1 VISRFLLALFLTA
14 LMLVTGVSTYLYE
27 NSRQTKLGAAPL
39 RPTDSTPSPHAFVL
53 PGTLYVAQSGAI
65 YSLSNGRFHQLTNE
79 AGWMQPSM
87 LPDGNLLV
95 VRRTGFYSDIYE
107 ISRFGKLEKQLT
119 FNGAPRRSYDTGDN
133 HWSFYPRVTAD
144 GRTLFM
150 SYDEP
155 KGGYEVDMSIW
166 SMPLSGNI
174 RQGTD
179 WSYSQGY
186 TGGDVQPVPVPGGLM
201 YTKYLRAADGSIA
214 SQLWFTNRP
223 NQYQLYAGKAL
234 TSQDE
239 DCRSPNLSPD
249 GRYIAM
255 ICTFGK
261 QISQLEIATWSGSS
275 LGPRQV
281 VIMDQMVAQPTWAP
295 DASGIAYFAPGAP
308 DAPFQLW
315 FIQRAR
321 YFPPAPS
328 PIPTPS
334 AEGGGPVG
342 TPEPSASPT
351 AAPPPPIVKP
361 IQVTTLN
368 GFDAA
373 STMAWAP

>member
-1 VISRFLLALFLTA
+1 MSRFLLALCLTA

-39 RPTDSTPSPHAFVL
+39 KPTESTPSPHAFVL

-65 YSLSNGRFHQLTNE
+65 YSLSNGRFHQLTSE
-79 AGWMQPSM
+79 SGWMQPSM

-95 VRRTGFYSDIYE
+95 VRRTGFYSDVWTMT
-107 ISRFGKLEKQLT
+107 RFGVPAGAVT
-119 FNGAPRRSYDTGDN
+119 HNGAPARSYDTGQN
-133 HWSFYPRVTAD
+133 HWAFYPRIGTD

-166 SMPLSGNI
+166 SMPLTGSI

-179 WSYSQGY
+179 WTYSQGY
-186 TGGDVQPVPVPGGLM
+186 TGGDMQPLPVPGGII
-201 YTKYLRAADGSIA
+201 YTKYLRAPDGSIA
-214 SQLWFTNRP
+214 SQLWFAGRP
-223 NQYQLYAGKAL
+223 NRNDLYAGKAL
-234 TSQDE
+234 TSQYE
-239 DCRSPNLSPD
+239 DCRSPSLSPD
-249 GRYIAM
+249 GHYLAM
-255 ICTFGK
+255 ICTYGK
-261 QISQLEIATWSGSS
+261 QISNLAIATWSGSN
-275 LGPRQV
+275 LGGRQL
-281 VIMDQMVAQPTWAP
+281 VITDQMVAQPTWAP
-295 DASGIAYFAPGAP
+295 DGSGIAYFAPGAP

-334 AEGGGPVG
+334 AEGGGPAG

-351 AAPPPPIVKP
+351 APPPPPIVKP
-361 IQVTTLN
+361 IQVTTLD
-368 GFDAA
+368 GFDAS